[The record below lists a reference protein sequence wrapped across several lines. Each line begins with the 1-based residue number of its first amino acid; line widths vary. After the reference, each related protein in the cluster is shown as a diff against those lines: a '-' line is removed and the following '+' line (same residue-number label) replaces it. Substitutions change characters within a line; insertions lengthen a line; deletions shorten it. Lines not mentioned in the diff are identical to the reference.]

1 MRNHLILGF
10 VLASTFASL
19 SLAEETAEQADT
31 KASKASATKQAETQ
45 SKAATAK
52 KTNTKANTSEEP
64 NPAIRLES
72 VFVGDKEQPAISYFI
87 PWQGVGAPDKLHWNV
102 EEKHD
107 KALELV
113 DREIMLRSIHFYGE
127 MNLENSK

>member
-1 MRNHLILGF
+1 MNLRTVVGLVLG
-10 VLASTFASL
+10 ASL
-19 SLAEETAEQADT
+19 ALSVYGEEAKTEDL
-31 KASKASATKQAETQ
+31 KKSAAKKEARTKQ
-45 SKAATAK
+45 SD
-52 KTNTKANTSEEP
+52 EP
-64 NPAIRLES
+64 SGAIRLES

-107 KALELV
+107 KALESV

-127 MNLENSK
+127 MKLEAPDAQ